1 MDTHLE
7 MQNIIKE
14 EISIKLINIRL
25 IRVIHKNPGVKWS
38 SSLRSSFHN
47 TILNHKT
54 RIPIESE
61 IILRTKNEVHKFF
74 LK

>member
-7 MQNIIKE
+7 LQKIIKE

-61 IILRTKNEVHKFF
+61 IILRNKKEVHKFF
-74 LK
+74 L